1 MAREL
6 WISKATGKRRHG
18 TTWVEINEL
27 LETGI
32 TIESIYE
39 PLRSCG
45 KDWPQEEVHAVLERL
60 SFDVVGVT
68 EAQGGRAIGF
78 IKRSDLCHGS
88 LDECL
93 QLFRPRDLIAYTAPL
108 ADALVA
114 LRARERVFV
123 LGRNGVDGI
132 LTRAD
137 LNKPI
142 ARMYLFSLISL
153 LEIHLGAWI
162 QRIYRDDSW
171 REELSKR
178 RIANAEKHQQQR
190 RERNQELELLEC
202 LQFCDKAQLADRSD
216 GIRSH
221 LGITSR
227 RPFQRLMK
235 RAEDLRNNLAH
246 SQSDLSDN
254 TDWETV
260 LSDASEIERILQYSD
275 RSLEKMPSLS

>member
-6 WISKATGKRRHG
+6 WISKATGKRRRG
-18 TTWVEINEL
+18 TTWAEISDL
-27 LETGI
+27 LETGM
-32 TIESIYE
+32 TIDSIYE

-45 KDWPQEEVHAVLERL
+45 KDWSQEEVRALLERL
-60 SFDVVGVT
+60 SFDVAGVT
-68 EAQGGRAIGF
+68 EARGGRAIGF
-78 IKRSDLCHGS
+78 IKRFDLSHGN
-88 LDECL
+88 LEKHI

-108 ADALVA
+108 TDALVA

-123 LGRNGVDGI
+123 LGRNGVEGI

-142 ARMYLFSLISL
+142 SRMYLFSLISL
-153 LEIHLGAWI
+153 FEMHLTAWI
-162 QRIYRDDSW
+162 ERIYRNDSW
-171 REELSKR
+171 RNELSKR
-178 RIANAEKHQQQR
+178 RIANAEKHQQRR
-190 RERNQELELLEC
+190 RERNQELDLLEC
-202 LQFCDKAQLADRSD
+202 LQFCDKAQLADRSES
-216 GIRSH
+216 IRSH

-227 RPFQRLMK
+227 RPFQRLMN

-260 LSDASEIERILQYSD
+260 LSDASEIERILQFSD
-275 RSLEKMPSLS
+275 RSLEKMPSLP